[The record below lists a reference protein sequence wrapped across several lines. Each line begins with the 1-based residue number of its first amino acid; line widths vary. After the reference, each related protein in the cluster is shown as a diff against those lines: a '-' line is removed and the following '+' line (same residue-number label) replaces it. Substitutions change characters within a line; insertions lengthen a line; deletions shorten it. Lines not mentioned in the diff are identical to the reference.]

1 MFGTPLSVLF
11 VITVIRYLILRVFG
25 WVFFRVLFCCF
36 SCFVNIF
43 PSSADEVSAV
53 HTFLRQN
60 YVEMD
65 KKRHAD
71 VQYDNI
77 IVYQSI
83 GLTKR
88 KGRVSPFV
96 CDWHFVAVYF
106 V

>member
-11 VITVIRYLILRVFG
+11 VITVIRYLIFRVFG
-25 WVFFRVLFCCF
+25 CFFRVLFCCF
-36 SCFVNIF
+36 LCFVNIF

-53 HTFLRQN
+53 YKFLRQN

-71 VQYDNI
+71 VHYDNI
-77 IVYQSI
+77 IVCQSI
-83 GLTKR
+83 GSTKR
-88 KGRVSPFV
+88 KGRVNPFV
-96 CDWHFVAVYF
+96 CGWHFVAVYF

>member
-1 MFGTPLSVLF
+1 MFLGC
-11 VITVIRYLILRVFG
+11 
-25 WVFFRVLFCCF
+25 FFRVLLCCVL
-36 SCFVNIF
+36 CFVNLL

-53 HTFLRQN
+53 YTFLRQN

-71 VQYDNI
+71 VQYANI
-77 IVYQSI
+77 IVCQFI

-96 CDWHFVAVYF
+96 CD
-106 V
+106 